1 MFQHVRGPNCSK
13 PTPKKTLITGVWQR
27 FLVEVCVKYFC
38 WATGGAAVIDA
49 VGGERDVSLKWL
61 HVHVSMRQE
70 VLCLHLFDV
79 QSSAFL
85 LLFFFSDDLSSSVSA
100 APHLLSQ
107 PPPPH
112 HHHHH
117 QPPTRYCSGFMW
129 QVSDSQVLLL
139 QSPVYSFGAN
149 SSELQPRFRLQT
161 TLDLPDLRLNNHFS
175 SLIILF

>member
-13 PTPKKTLITGVWQR
+13 PTPKKTLITGVRQR

-61 HVHVSMRQE
+61 RVHVSMRQE

-107 PPPPH
+107 PPHTNP
-112 HHHHH
+112 
-117 QPPTRYCSGFMW
+117 QPGIVPGLCGKSLTHKCCFYNHPCIHSTPTPVNSSH
-129 QVSDSQVLLL
+129 VSDCKQHLTC
-139 QSPVYSFGAN
+139 PTCG
-149 SSELQPRFRLQT
+149 
-161 TLDLPDLRLNNHFS
+161 
-175 SLIILF
+175 LIIISPP